1 MKIKIIIF
9 AFIGDIKNM
18 DLQDFISGKQIKQ
31 VEYKS
36 FSPEKINHE
45 WIVSTP
51 EVNKLLAEANRLI
64 GELNAFSQIVPDVDF
79 FITMHILKEA
89 TTSSR
94 IEGTKTNMEEA
105 LVKEEDINPEKR
117 DDWAEVQ
124 NYIKAIN
131 TSIKDLEKLPIS
143 NRLIKNTHKTLL
155 SGVRG
160 KHKIPG
166 DFRTSQNWIGATLKD
181 AIFIPPHHSEVIEL
195 MSDLE
200 KFINE
205 DEHHVP
211 HLIKIAIVHYQFET
225 IHPFLDGNGRL
236 GRLLITL
243 YLVSNNVLK
252 KPSLYLSDFFEKN
265 KGYYYDNLMTVRLT
279 SNLVQWIKFFLVGV
293 IETSKESIQV
303 FKDIIALKTEIET
316 NRLPKLGSRIEN
328 AQQLLKQLFQ
338 IPITDS
344 KQVSELLG
352 ISPSTA
358 NRLIKELIELEILS
372 ELTGYKRNRK
382 YMFTEYFK
390 IFHKEKAE

>member
-1 MKIKIIIF
+1 
-9 AFIGDIKNM
+9 M
-18 DLQDFISGKQIKQ
+18 DLQDFISGKYIKQ
-31 VEYKS
+31 TEYKS

-51 EVNKLLAEANRLI
+51 EVNKLLAKANRLI
-64 GELNAFSQIVPDVDF
+64 GELNAYSQIIPDVDF

-105 LVKEEDINPEKR
+105 LVKEEDIKPEKR

-131 TSIKDLEKLPIS
+131 TSIEELEKLPIS
-143 NRLIKNTHKTLL
+143 NRLIKNTHRTLL

-166 DFRTSQNWIGATLKD
+166 EFRTSQNWIGATLKD

-205 DEHHVP
+205 DEYHVP

-225 IHPFLDGNGRL
+225 VHPFLDGNGRL

-265 KGYYYDNLMTVRLT
+265 KGYYYDNLTTVRLT
-279 SNLVQWIKFFLVGV
+279 SNLTQWIKFFLVGV

-303 FKDIIALKTEIET
+303 FKDIIALKTDIET
-316 NRLPKLGSRIEN
+316 KRLPTLGSKVEK
-328 AQQLLKQLFQ
+328 AQLLLKQLFQ
-338 IPITDS
+338 VPITDS
-344 KQVSELLG
+344 KQVSELLQ

-358 NRLIKELIELEILS
+358 NRLIKDLIELNILS

-382 YMFTEYFK
+382 YMFREYFR
-390 IFHKEKAE
+390 IFHSELENKN

>member
-1 MKIKIIIF
+1 M
-9 AFIGDIKNM
+9 DIT
-18 DLQDFISGKQIKQ
+18 DFISGKQIKQ
-31 VEYKS
+31 IEYKS

-105 LVKEEDINPEKR
+105 LVKEEDINPDKR
-117 DDWAEVQ
+117 NDWAEVQ

-166 DFRTSQNWIGATLKD
+166 NFRTSQNWIGVTLKD
-181 AIFIPPHHSEVIEL
+181 AIFIPPHHSEVLEL

-243 YLVSNNVLK
+243 YLVSNDVLK

-265 KGYYYDNLMTVRLT
+265 KDYYYDNLMSVRFT

-303 FKDIIALKTEIET
+303 FKDIIALKTDIET
-316 NRLPKLGSRIEN
+316 NRLPKLGSKIEN
-328 AQQLLKQLFQ
+328 AQLLLKQLFQ
-338 IPITDS
+338 VPITDS

-352 ISPSTA
+352 ISASTA

-382 YMFTEYFK
+382 YIFTEYFN
-390 IFHKEKAE
+390 IFHKDKKGA

>member
-1 MKIKIIIF
+1 MFALFYNFKI
-9 AFIGDIKNM
+9 M
-18 DLQDFISGKQIKQ
+18 DLQDFISGKYIKQ
-31 VEYKS
+31 TEYKS

-51 EVNKLLAEANRLI
+51 EVNKLLAKANRLI
-64 GELNAFSQIVPDVDF
+64 GELNAYSQIIPDVDF

-105 LVKEEDINPEKR
+105 LVKEEDIKPEKR

-131 TSIKDLEKLPIS
+131 TSIEELEKLPIS
-143 NRLIKNTHKTLL
+143 NRLIKNTHRTLL

-166 DFRTSQNWIGATLKD
+166 EFRTSQNWIGATLKD

-205 DEHHVP
+205 DEYHVP

-225 IHPFLDGNGRL
+225 VHPFLDGNGRL

-265 KGYYYDNLMTVRLT
+265 KGYYYDNLTTVRLT
-279 SNLVQWIKFFLVGV
+279 SNLTQWIKFFLVGV

-303 FKDIIALKTEIET
+303 FKDIIALKADIET
-316 NRLPKLGSRIEN
+316 KRLPTLGSKVEK
-328 AQQLLKQLFQ
+328 AQLLLKQLFQ
-338 IPITDS
+338 VPITDS
-344 KQVSELLG
+344 KQVSELLQ

-358 NRLIKELIELEILS
+358 NRLIKDLIELNILS

-382 YMFTEYFK
+382 YMFGEYFR
-390 IFHKEKAE
+390 IFHSELENKN

>member
-1 MKIKIIIF
+1 MLF
-9 AFIGDIKNM
+9 VNFENM
-18 DLQDFISGKQIKQ
+18 DLQDFISGEYIKQI
-31 VEYKS
+31 EYKS

-64 GELNAFSQIVPDVDF
+64 GELNAFSQIIPDVDF

-105 LVKEEDINPEKR
+105 LVKEEDITPEKR

-131 TSIKDLEKLPIS
+131 TSIEELEKLPIS
-143 NRLIKNTHKTLL
+143 NRLIKKTHKTLL

-166 DFRTSQNWIGATLKD
+166 EFRTSQNWIGATLKD
-181 AIFIPPHHSEVIEL
+181 AIFIPPHHSEVTEL

-205 DEHHVP
+205 DEYHVP

-236 GRLLITL
+236 LITL

-252 KPSLYLSDFFEKN
+252 KPSLYLSDFFEKH

-279 SNLVQWIKFFLVGV
+279 SNLTQWIKFFLVGV

-303 FKDIIALKTEIET
+303 FRDIIALKTDLE
-316 NRLPKLGSRIEN
+316 NKRLPTLGSRVEK
-328 AQQLLKQLFQ
+328 AQLLLKQLFQ
-338 IPITDS
+338 VPITDS
-344 KQVSELLG
+344 KQVSELLQ

-358 NRLIKELIELEILS
+358 NRLIKDLIELNILF

-382 YMFTEYFK
+382 YMFREYFK
-390 IFHKEKAE
+390 IFHRN

>member
-1 MKIKIIIF
+1 
-9 AFIGDIKNM
+9 M
-18 DLQDFISGKQIKQ
+18 DLKDFNSGNHIKQ
-31 VEYKS
+31 LEYKS

-45 WIVSTP
+45 WIISTP

-105 LVKEEDINPEKR
+105 LVREEDINPEKR

-131 TSIKDLEKLPIS
+131 TSIKELEKFPIS

-166 DFRTSQNWIGATLKD
+166 EFRSSQNWIGATLKD
-181 AIFIPPHHSEVIEL
+181 AIFIPPHHSEVLEL

-200 KFINE
+200 KFINDE
-205 DEHHVP
+205 DYFVP
-211 HLIKIAIVHYQFET
+211 HLVKIAIAHYQFET

-243 YLVSNNVLK
+243 YLVSNKVLN

-279 SNLVQWIKFFLVGV
+279 GNLTQWVKFFLVGV

-303 FKDIIALKTEIET
+303 FKDIIKLKNDIET
-316 NRLPKLGSRIEN
+316 IRLPKLGSKIEN
-328 AQQLLKQLFQ
+328 GQQLMKQLFQ
-338 IPITDS
+338 VPVTDS
-344 KQVSELLG
+344 KQVAELLQ

-358 NRLIKELIELEILS
+358 NRLINDLIDLEILS

-382 YMFTEYFK
+382 FIFKEYFT
-390 IFHKEKAE
+390 IFHRELEN

>member
-1 MKIKIIIF
+1 
-9 AFIGDIKNM
+9 M
-18 DLQDFISGKQIKQ
+18 DLNDFISGKYVKQI
-31 VEYKS
+31 EYKS

-51 EVNKLLAEANRLI
+51 EVNKLLSEANRLI

-131 TSIKDLEKLPIS
+131 SSIKELEKLPIS
-143 NRLIKNTHKTLL
+143 SRLIKNTHEIIL

-160 KHKIPG
+160 KYKIPG
-166 DFRTSQNWIGATLKD
+166 EFRRSQNWIGATLKD

-200 KFINE
+200 KFIN
-205 DEHHVP
+205 DEENPIP
-211 HLIKIAIVHYQFET
+211 HLIKIAIAHYQFET

-243 YLVSNNVLK
+243 YLVGNDVLK

-279 SNLVQWIKFFLVGV
+279 SNLTQWVKFFLVGV

-303 FKDIIALKTEIET
+303 FKEIIALKNNIET
-316 NRLPKLGSRIEN
+316 VRLPKLKSKIGN
-328 AQQLLKQLFQ
+328 GQLLMNHLFQ

-344 KQVSELLG
+344 KQVSERLL
-352 ISPSTA
+352 ISASTA
-358 NRLIKELIELEILS
+358 NRLIQDLIDLKILV

-382 YMFTEYFK
+382 FMFKEYFK
-390 IFHKEKAE
+390 IFQP

>member
-1 MKIKIIIF
+1 
-9 AFIGDIKNM
+9 M
-18 DLQDFISGKQIKQ
+18 DLNDFISGKYVKQI
-31 VEYKS
+31 EYKS

-51 EVNKLLAEANRLI
+51 EVNKLLSEANRLI

-131 TSIKDLEKLPIS
+131 SSIKDLEKLPIS
-143 NRLIKNTHKTLL
+143 SRLIKNTHEIIL

-160 KHKIPG
+160 KYKIPG
-166 DFRTSQNWIGATLKD
+166 EFRRSQNWIGATLKD

-200 KFINE
+200 KFIN
-205 DEHHVP
+205 DEENPIP
-211 HLIKIAIVHYQFET
+211 HLIKIAIAHYQFET

-243 YLVSNNVLK
+243 YLVGNDVLK

-279 SNLVQWIKFFLVGV
+279 SNLTQWVKFFLVGV

-303 FKDIIALKTEIET
+303 FKEIIALKNNIET
-316 NRLPKLGSRIEN
+316 VRLPKLKSKIGN
-328 AQQLLKQLFQ
+328 GQLLMNQLFQ

-344 KQVSELLG
+344 KQVSERLQ
-352 ISPSTA
+352 ISASTA
-358 NRLIKELIELEILS
+358 NRLIQDLIDLKILI

-382 YMFTEYFK
+382 FMFKEYFK
-390 IFHKEKAE
+390 IFQP

>member
-1 MKIKIIIF
+1 
-9 AFIGDIKNM
+9 M
-18 DLQDFISGKQIKQ
+18 DLKDFNSGKHTKQ
-31 VEYKS
+31 LEYKS

-45 WIVSTP
+45 WIISTP

-131 TSIKDLEKLPIS
+131 TSIEELETLPIS

-166 DFRTSQNWIGATLKD
+166 EFRSSQNWIGATLKD
-181 AIFIPPHHSEVIEL
+181 AIFIPPHHSDVIEL

-200 KFINE
+200 KFINDE
-205 DEHHVP
+205 DYFVP
-211 HLIKIAIVHYQFET
+211 HLIKIAIAHYQFET

-243 YLVSNNVLK
+243 YLVSNNVLS

-279 SNLVQWIKFFLVGV
+279 SNMTQWIKFFLVGV

-303 FKDIIALKTEIET
+303 FKDIIKLKDDIET
-316 NRLPKLGSRIEN
+316 IRLPKLGSKIEN
-328 AQQLLKQLFQ
+328 GQELMKQLFQ
-338 IPITDS
+338 VPVTDS
-344 KQVSELLG
+344 KQVAELLK

-358 NRLIKELIELEILS
+358 NRLINALIDLEILS

-382 YMFTEYFK
+382 FIFKEYFR
-390 IFHKEKAE
+390 IFHRELEN

>member
-1 MKIKIIIF
+1 
-9 AFIGDIKNM
+9 M

-31 VEYKS
+31 IEYKS
-36 FSPEKINHE
+36 FSPKKINHE
-45 WIVSTP
+45 WVVSTP

-181 AIFIPPHHSEVIEL
+181 AVFIPPHHSEVVEL

-211 HLIKIAIVHYQFET
+211 HLIKIAIIHYQFET

-243 YLVSNNVLK
+243 YLVSNDVLK

-303 FKDIIALKTEIET
+303 FKDIIALKTDVET
-316 NRLPKLGSRIEN
+316 NRLPKLGSRIEKG
-328 AQQLLKQLFQ
+328 QQLLKQLFQ

-344 KQVSELLG
+344 KQISELLG

-358 NRLIKELIELEILS
+358 NRLIKELIELKILS

-382 YMFTEYFK
+382 YMFTEYFN
-390 IFHKEKAE
+390 IFHKEKMD

>member
-1 MKIKIIIF
+1 
-9 AFIGDIKNM
+9 M
-18 DLQDFISGKQIKQ
+18 DLKDFNSGKHIKQ
-31 VEYKS
+31 LEYKS

-45 WIVSTP
+45 WIISTP
-51 EVNKLLAEANRLI
+51 EVNKLLEEANRLI

-131 TSIKDLEKLPIS
+131 TSINELETLPIS

-160 KHKIPG
+160 KHKVPG
-166 DFRTSQNWIGATLKD
+166 EFRSSQNWIGATLKD

-200 KFINE
+200 KFINNE
-205 DEHHVP
+205 DYFVP
-211 HLIKIAIVHYQFET
+211 HLIKIAIAHYQFET

-243 YLVSNNVLK
+243 YLVSNNVLS

-265 KGYYYDNLMTVRLT
+265 KGYYYDNLMTVRIT
-279 SNLVQWIKFFLVGV
+279 SNMTQWIKFFLVGV

-303 FKDIIALKTEIET
+303 FKDIIKLKDDIET
-316 NRLPKLGSRIEN
+316 IRLPKLGSKIEN
-328 AQQLLKQLFQ
+328 GQQLMKQLFQ
-338 IPITDS
+338 VPITDS
-344 KQVSELLG
+344 KQVAELLK

-358 NRLIKELIELEILS
+358 NRLINALIDLEILS

-382 YMFTEYFK
+382 FIFKEYFR
-390 IFHKEKAE
+390 IFHRELEN

>member
-1 MKIKIIIF
+1 
-9 AFIGDIKNM
+9 M
-18 DLQDFISGKQIKQ
+18 DLQDFVSGKHIQQ
-31 VEYKS
+31 LEYNS
-36 FSPEKINHE
+36 FSPEKINHQ

-79 FITMHILKEA
+79 FIEMHVLKEA

-105 LVKEEDINPEKR
+105 LVAEEDINPKKR

-131 TSIKDLEKLPIS
+131 SSIENLKHLPIS

-166 DFRTSQNWIGATLKD
+166 EYRTSQNWIGASLKD

-205 DEHHVP
+205 DKHQIP
-211 HLIKIAIVHYQFET
+211 HLVKIAIIHYQFET

-243 YLVSNNVLK
+243 YMVNNGILK

-265 KGYYYDNLMTVRLT
+265 KTYYYDNLMTVRLT

-293 IETSKESIQV
+293 IETSKASIQV
-303 FKDIIALKTEIET
+303 FKDILALKTDIET
-316 NRLPKLGSRIEN
+316 NRLPKLGSKIEKG
-328 AQQLLKQLFQ
+328 QTLLKQLYRN
-338 IPITDS
+338 PITDS
-344 KQVSELLG
+344 KQVSKLLQ
-352 ISPSTA
+352 IAPSTA
-358 NRLIKELIELEILS
+358 NRLINELIELKILT

-382 YMFTEYFK
+382 FMFSEYFNLFQNK
-390 IFHKEKAE
+390 

>member
-1 MKIKIIIF
+1 
-9 AFIGDIKNM
+9 M
-18 DLQDFISGKQIKQ
+18 DLDTFISGVHIKQIG
-31 VEYKS
+31 YKS
-36 FSPEKINHE
+36 FRPEKINHR
-45 WIVSTP
+45 WIISSP

-64 GELNAFSQIVPDVDF
+64 GELNAFSQIIPNVDF
-79 FITMHILKEA
+79 FISMHILKEA

-94 IEGTKTNMEEA
+94 IEGTKTNMQEA
-105 LVKEEDINPEKR
+105 LIKEEDINPEKR

-131 TSIKDLEKLPIS
+131 SSIKELDKLPLS
-143 NRLIKNTHKTLL
+143 NRLIRNTHKILL

-160 KHKIPG
+160 KHKLPG
-166 DFRTSQNWIGATLKD
+166 EFRTSQNWIGATLKD
-181 AIFIPPHHSEVIEL
+181 ATFIPPHFSELNDL

-205 DEHHVP
+205 DEFNIP
-211 HLIKIAIVHYQFET
+211 HLIKIAIIHYQFET

-243 YLVSNNVLK
+243 YLVSSDVLR

-265 KGYYYDNLMTVRLT
+265 KSYYYDNLMSARI
-279 SNLVQWIKFFLVGV
+279 SNNITQWIKFFLVGV

-303 FKDIIALKTEIET
+303 FKDIISLKSKIDIEK
-316 NRLPKLGSRIEN
+316 LPTLGSKIEN
-328 AQQLLKQLFQ
+328 GHRLINQLYQT
-338 IPITDS
+338 PITDS
-344 KQVSELLG
+344 KFVSEFLQ

-358 NRLIKELIELEILS
+358 NRLINQFIDLDILI

-382 YMFTEYFK
+382 FIFKEYFE
-390 IFHKEKAE
+390 IFQRKNTNGNNL